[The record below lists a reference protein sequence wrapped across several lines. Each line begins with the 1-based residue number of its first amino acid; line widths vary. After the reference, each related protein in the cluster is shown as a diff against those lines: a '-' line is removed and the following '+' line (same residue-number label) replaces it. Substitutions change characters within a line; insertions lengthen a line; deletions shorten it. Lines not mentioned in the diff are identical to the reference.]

1 MNFQFEPLCSIWL
14 THDAGAA
21 VASMSVEA
29 DCHHIMLQ
37 HHVPHLMHILLSE
50 SNIDEKISAVLCCN
64 NLLLTTASACSA
76 LLSAGVATELVDV
89 LPELL
94 MRSDGTATIECVL
107 SALRILSQSNA
118 KSVYEAVG
126 TIATLKMVAESPS
139 HQLSEGSYADVAI
152 ILSSIAALS
161 DRAREEIGASGF
173 IGKLNFALV

>member
-1 MNFQFEPLCSIWL
+1 
-14 THDAGAA
+14 
-21 VASMSVEA
+21 MSVEA

-37 HHVPHLMHILLSE
+37 HQVPHLIHILLSE
-50 SNIDEKISAVLCCN
+50 SNLDEKISAVLCCN

-76 LLSAGVATELVDV
+76 LLSKGVSSGLVDV

-94 MRSDGTATIECVL
+94 MRIDGSSTIECVL
-107 SALRILSQSNA
+107 SALRILSQSDA

-139 HQLSEGSYADVAI
+139 HLLSEGSYADVSI

-173 IGKLNFALV
+173 IGKLPFALVLPIILLQSLIPPPPSSWV